1 MISAENHN
9 HLNGQFHETSSWGT
23 LFLNARCFGVFL
35 TLNIYPSHAKHII
48 MVIVW
53 SPCESSLEE
62 CHIEQ
67 TTVEAEE
74 LEEVVFEC
82 QGIIKILLSSGNK
95 TKY

>member
-1 MISAENHN
+1 M
-9 HLNGQFHETSSWGT
+9 
-23 LFLNARCFGVFL
+23 VF
-35 TLNIYPSHAKHII
+35 
-48 MVIVW
+48 VW